1 MSQSIVRFPLSV
13 FFFSC
18 LSLLI
23 CLFTIIPL
31 SFCFHLSPPTVEHI
45 PSGIQS
51 RSHAT
56 PCLSPGLNNLSLPC
70 NSSPPWFSNPLF
82 LQITSHFVELPAAP
96 YATLPVLSSQ
106 LDIYNARP
114 SPAFPSPGK
123 QSREGNTHNA
133 SKRTSCEKKRR
144 KLGSKLDK

>member
-56 PCLSPGLNNLSLPC
+56 PCLSL
-70 NSSPPWFSNPLF
+70 
-82 LQITSHFVELPAAP
+82 ITSHFVELPAAP